1 MTPDLES
8 KMSLPVNLR
17 VLVCEVRDNGQLW
30 PLGQI
35 DLRSDDHAVISS
47 GKKNAPLMIA
57 PLEKAHAAAVRY
69 AAALAAQQTIND
81 LGKRNETLTASPAL

>member
-1 MTPDLES
+1 MTPSLES
-8 KMSLPVNLR
+8 KMHLPVNLR

-69 AAALAAQQTIND
+69 AAALAAQQTIQN
-81 LGKRNETLTASPAL
+81 LGKDTDTL